1 MAKKKFY
8 SICRYKEKTTGDTKV
23 GYMPR
28 EGYDVPNVLGFDLA
42 VYRAKDSTA
51 ATNWEA
57 AKIWFVV
64 DTRTGLS
71 VAQADTKNAAIEAA
85 LSRLESID
93 MEAYNIAAAKA
104 AKEYGPCPG
113 HRIMYNLVG
122 N

>member
-8 SICRYKEKTTGDTKV
+8 SVCRYKEKTTGETKV
-23 GYMPR
+23 GYMPH
-28 EGYDVPNVLGFDLA
+28 EGYNVPNDLGFDLA
-42 VYRAKDSTA
+42 VYRAKDNTA
-51 ATNWEA
+51 STNWEA
-57 AKIWFVV
+57 EKIWFVV

-85 LSRLESID
+85 LSRLKSVS
-93 MEAYNIAAAKA
+93 MEAYNFAAAKA
-104 AKEYGPCPG
+104 AEEYGPYPG